1 MESDNKENIYRSV
14 NSLGLTLYEKYKYLT
29 ENDKDIV
36 KLKKQIKEIAV
47 RKNLSSIMND
57 TKWIELQQGIEGLP
71 FPPAYNEKL
80 IQWDKAKFRFNDYE
94 NEPAF
99 FGNWSSYWEEGLPI
113 FFTIEWLEIRPK
125 HQKYQGRLVSPK
137 IVDETEELIQLLNNL
152 NIPFEQNNG
161 SVIIYGYK

>member
-1 MESDNKENIYRSV
+1 MTNKEKYN
-14 NSLGLTLYEKYKYLT
+14 LYKSTNAKAMTRYEQYKYFT

-36 KLKKQIKEIAV
+36 KLKQEIEEIVV

-57 TKWIELQQGIEGLP
+57 TKWLELQKRIETLP

-80 IQWDKAKFRFNDYE
+80 MHWEKREFIFNNLK
-94 NEPAF
+94 NEP
-99 FGNWSSYWEEGLPI
+99 GYLGDWSNYWEEGFPI

-125 HQKYQGRLVSPK
+125 HRKNQGRLVPPK

-152 NIPFEQNNG
+152 NIPFEQNKG
-161 SVIIYGYK
+161 SIIIYGYK